1 VFYEF
6 RLQARRRGG
15 AQDRLVRQEVPKIV
29 RYAMNYLKSLASDN
43 YRGLVETALRAERER
58 GRDKNNDGAKTNA
71 PT

>member
-1 VFYEF
+1 
-6 RLQARRRGG
+6 
-15 AQDRLVRQEVPKIV
+15 
-29 RYAMNYLKSLASDN
+29 MNYLKSLASDN